1 MVQKTTKI
9 VDKMGFHMRPAN
21 LFVAE
26 MTKYKSN
33 ITIDFGCKEINGKS
47 IMNIMA
53 ACLKYGS
60 EITIRCDGE
69 DEQAMLDKAV
79 SMIENGLD
87 D

>member
-26 MTKYKSN
+26 MTKYKAN
-33 ITIDFGCKEINGKS
+33 ITIDFGGKEINGKS

-60 EITIRCDGE
+60 EITIKCDGE

>member
-1 MVQKTTKI
+1 
-9 VDKMGFHMRPAN
+9 
-21 LFVAE
+21 
-26 MTKYKSN
+26 
-33 ITIDFGCKEINGKS
+33 
-47 IMNIMA
+47 MNIMA

>member
-26 MTKYKSN
+26 MTKYKAN
-33 ITIDFGCKEINGKS
+33 ITIDFGGKEINGKS